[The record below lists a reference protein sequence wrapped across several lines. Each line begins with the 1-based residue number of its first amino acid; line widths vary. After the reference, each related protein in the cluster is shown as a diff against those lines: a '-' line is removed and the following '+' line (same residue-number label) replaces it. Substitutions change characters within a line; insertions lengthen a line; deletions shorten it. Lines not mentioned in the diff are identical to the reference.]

1 MYQPDSLTRHPSM
14 GEKLSP
20 SPVAAADT
28 VNTKHTKGT
37 EVSKDKTKHR
47 RNSKEEKQS
56 SSKKTLKFQPPL
68 QDGDQHDRKS
78 VLTAYVLWL
87 FGGVFGVHH
96 FYLRQDRRAFIW
108 WSTLGYFGI
117 GWLAEILQI
126 PSMVRDAN
134 DDPRFVQEFNAKLRT
149 NRKPPFSTGR
159 FLLAIMIGYWWGQMI
174 MIAIPQAVFYG
185 IDWGFLHWLIP
196 FGVALGVWTVGNM
209 GREKGVFWHCLL
221 VSYGSYLSRYF
232 VMDEAYW
239 FTTMAFCSALA
250 FDHFSKEWN
259 LEVPKRKRLARRLAT
274 LTASAVIY
282 LSLWGCFVYFNGT
295 ITDSEGDE
303 VPVHEAIYNFLKSP
317 WWTDLKQTL
326 YDTVQFAKHHGWAE
340 VWKQI
345 IDSMDADGEQN
356 AYKVLGISA
365 TASQNEINTLCRNL
379 SKESHPDKV
388 KDESKRRAAEE
399 RFMEIQQACE
409 VLSKTR
415 RKRRQRNKKSDEL

>member
-1 MYQPDSLTRHPSM
+1 M

-20 SPVAAADT
+20 SLASDGSSVVVTPTLKEKVRQ
-28 VNTKHTKGT
+28 
-37 EVSKDKTKHR
+37 R
-47 RNSKEEKQS
+47 RNSKEEKV
-56 SSKKTLKFQPPL
+56 SKRSGHHPVWQP
-68 QDGDQHDRKS
+68 DADRPPQKS
-78 VLTAYVLWL
+78 LLVAYLLWL
-87 FGGVFGVHH
+87 FGGVLGVHH
-96 FYLRQDRRAFIW
+96 FYLRQDRRAFLW

-117 GWLAEILQI
+117 GWLAEALQI
-126 PSMVRDAN
+126 PAMVRDAN
-134 DDPRFVQEFNAKLRT
+134 DDPRFVKEFNQLLRT

-174 MIAIPQAVFYG
+174 MIAIPQTVFFG
-185 IDWGFLHWLIP
+185 LDWGFLHWTIP

-209 GREKGVFWHCLL
+209 GREKGVFWHCL
-221 VSYGSYLSRYF
+221 VAAYGSYLSRYF
-232 VMDEAYW
+232 LLDEAYW
-239 FTTMAFCSALA
+239 FTAMAFCCAFA

-259 LEVPKRKRLARRLAT
+259 LEVPKRKRMARRLAT
-274 LTASAVIY
+274 LTAAAVIY

-303 VPVHEAIYNFLKSP
+303 VPVHEALYNFLKSP

-326 YDTVQFAKHHGWAE
+326 YDTLQFAKHHGWSE

-356 AYKVLGISA
+356 AYKVLGLSA
-365 TASQNEINTLCRNL
+365 TASQNEINTLCRSL
-379 SKESHPDKV
+379 AKETHPDKV

>member
-1 MYQPDSLTRHPSM
+1 M

-20 SPVAAADT
+20 SLTAPAQPSSPSKHAKA
-28 VNTKHTKGT
+28 TKTTT
-37 EVSKDKTKHR
+37 EKPPKQR
-47 RNSKEEKQS
+47 RNSKEEKQATGRH
-56 SSKKTLKFQPPL
+56 KTPKLQTP
-68 QDGDQHDRKS
+68 QDGAEQLGRKS
-78 VLTAYVLWL
+78 ILTAYILWL

-117 GWLAEILQI
+117 GWLADVLQI

-134 DDPRFVQEFNAKLRT
+134 DDQRFVAEFNAKLRT

-159 FLLAIMIGYWWGQMI
+159 FLLALMIGYWWGQMVS
-174 MIAIPQAVFYG
+174 IAIPQSVFFG
-185 IDWGFLHWLIP
+185 VDWGFLHWFIP
-196 FGVALGVWTVGNM
+196 LGVALGVWTVGNT
-209 GREKGVFWHCLL
+209 GREKGVFWHCLV
-221 VSYGSYLSRYF
+221 VSYLSYLSRYF

-250 FDHFSKEWN
+250 FDNFSKEWN
-259 LEVPKRKRLARRLAT
+259 LEPPKKKRLVRRLAV
-274 LTASAVIY
+274 LTVAAALY
-282 LSLWGCFVYFNGT
+282 LSLWGCYVYFNGT
-295 ITDSEGDE
+295 VTDSEGDE
-303 VPVHEAIYNFLKSP
+303 VPVHEAVYNFLKSP
-317 WWTDLKQTL
+317 WWTDLKQTF

-345 IDSMDADGEQN
+345 VDSLDADGEQN

-365 TASQNEINTLCRNL
+365 TASQHEINTLCRTL

-399 RFMEIQQACE
+399 RFMEIQQACQA
-409 VLSKTR
+409 LSKTR
-415 RKRRQRNKKSDEL
+415 KKRRQRNKKSDEL

>member
-1 MYQPDSLTRHPSM
+1 M

-20 SPVAAADT
+20 SLASDGSAVVAT
-28 VNTKHTKGT
+28 PIKEKVRQ
-37 EVSKDKTKHR
+37 R
-47 RNSKEEKQS
+47 RNSKEVKV
-56 SSKKTLKFQPPL
+56 SKKSHHPVWQP
-68 QDGDQHDRKS
+68 QDHGDDRPPQKS
-78 VLTAYVLWL
+78 LVVAYLLWL

-96 FYLRQDRRAFIW
+96 FYLRQDRRAFLW

-117 GWLAEILQI
+117 GWLAEVLQI
-126 PSMVRDAN
+126 PAMVRDAN
-134 DDPRFVQEFNAKLRT
+134 DDPRFVKEFNQLLRT

-174 MIAIPQAVFYG
+174 MIAIPQTMFFG
-185 IDWGFLHWLIP
+185 LDWGFLHWAIP

-209 GREKGVFWHCLL
+209 GREKGVFWHCL
-221 VSYGSYLSRYF
+221 VASYGSYLSRYF
-232 VMDEAYW
+232 LLDEAYW
-239 FTTMAFCSALA
+239 FTTMAFCCAFA

-259 LEVPKRKRLARRLAT
+259 LEVPKRKRMARRLIT
-274 LTASAVIY
+274 LTAAAAIY

-303 VPVHEAIYNFLKSP
+303 VPVHEALYNFLKSP

-326 YDTVQFAKHHGWAE
+326 YDTLQFAKHHGWSE

-356 AYKVLGISA
+356 AYKVLGLSA
-365 TASQNEINTLCRNL
+365 TASQNEINTLCRSL
-379 SKESHPDKV
+379 AKETHPDKV